1 MFGCGRGIGII
12 ILAAV
17 VAVVF
22 IVMAIFGLG
31 SVNPYYGGYYGGMM
45 GGFGGLG
52 MLLWIPIVLVIVAIV
67 GYFLWRG
74 YGGWGMGDG
83 GGCCG
88 GGHYGRYPS
97 YQSRDDPL
105 AILRQRYARGE
116 ISREQFEQMRKDV
129 DSQ

>member
-1 MFGCGRGIGII
+1 MI

-17 VAVVF
+17 AAVVF
-22 IVMAIFGLG
+22 IVVAIFGLG
-31 SVNPYYGGYYGGMM
+31 SFNTYYGYGGYYGGMM

-52 MLLWIPIVLVIVAIV
+52 MLLWIPIVLVIVAFV
-67 GYFLWRG
+67 GYFLLRGNGG
-74 YGGWGMGDG
+74 YGMG

-88 GGHYGRYPS
+88 GDSYGRYAS
-97 YQSRDDPL
+97 SGNRGDAA

-116 ISREQFEQMRKDV
+116 ISREQFEQMRKDI